1 MKASTEGATT
11 SWPQPCPE
19 CKEPMNSP
27 QGLAAHRRSK
37 HGVPGKNAQTTKAKS
52 KRKPKAKTVATLDMV
67 WSNKDGRMVLLDS
80 ENNLWFARKVE
91 V

>member
-1 MKASTEGATT
+1 MNGKPTPN
-11 SWPQPCPE
+11 WPQPCPE
-19 CKEPMNSP
+19 CHEPMNSP

-37 HGVPGKNAQTTKAKS
+37 HGVPGKNSQAAKPKT
-52 KRKPKAKTVATLDMV
+52 KRKKATVATLDMV